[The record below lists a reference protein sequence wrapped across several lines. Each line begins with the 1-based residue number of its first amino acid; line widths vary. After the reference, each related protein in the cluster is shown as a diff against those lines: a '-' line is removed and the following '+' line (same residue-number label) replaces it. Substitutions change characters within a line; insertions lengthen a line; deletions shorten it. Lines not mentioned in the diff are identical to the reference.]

1 MARIPQADFGGTR
14 FQGRAQSRQY
24 NPVTAKSERKKIE
37 EQKRILLRE
46 QEIKNREQE
55 REFQM
60 ESLELESKQTVE
72 STAQKIALEIEGHAL
87 KAQQL
92 YAKQDLQSEQQLE
105 TDIYQQEAS
114 ANRYQ
119 LKQEAD
125 IFSNRLAQEQAL
137 LDNKQQIKRT
147 AFEYNQTNQ
156 RQVLDFKQ
164 TNART
169 RLATESQL
177 SSSQTQL
184 IGNTINTLLSFAGS
198 VVQYSSDMD
207 KFNKVQEAKN
217 LSLSYMSNRNKGA
230 DLSALNADE
239 DLNRTELAGEQAIR
253 NVEATEVQR
262 SELRNVNAGGA
273 ANRAR
278 RATSTRDLGIRLPG
292 LAKDVLDKGGII
304 PGPNG
309 IPIDIKNPQS
319 HSDVNAIA
327 LHAARTAFDNN
338 SGGLSNLDSAE
349 AVRSLRQQFDN
360 TVLHLS
366 SSLSEKLETKRSGDR
381 EFAFQNNFFS
391 QATEGNMPQQQ
402 MFNKLKEDYIKNGES
417 LPSASKK
424 ARETMFN
431 FYNNRNDNDA
441 LDIFGGVQQV
451 EGQAGTE
458 MINVMGDQ
466 LRDATAD
473 TFSDDNTINKN
484 AFETI
489 EKDMYSRLQDVSNP
503 SERISIMQSTAEQLN
518 AVGLDKEARAITASI
533 SKLRNPDAALIG
545 DASVGSQISS
555 GEITTEQQIDQLG
568 ALGLLTPE
576 GVKKG
581 KELLGDR
588 SLSNMPKDDISKNSI
603 KAARKS
609 ASDLFL
615 RGVGLRKDPQTGD
628 ITIDSAFGENGPVSV
643 EDANRLATQI
653 EAELLIE
660 SNRMLKLNPALLEPG
675 NESERIARLREVE
688 QTWVKE
694 NLKTEGGKFYVGDF
708 LAGEKGNKRGNKGAD
723 DWSPEQKNRFNGLL
737 NDPSKFA
744 ARSSSSGVRGSMAPV
759 DWSGFTNNI
768 TQPGSFIEPYAIR
781 NYRPL
786 RGDILLSKE
795 QFQQAYKAFGEGTV
809 NPTLAAVADALGKS
823 PLSVLNSHA
832 SSGLTPRLPLYN
844 PKQLSQ
850 TSLGSATAS
859 ISAVEGAQMLM
870 SMNFPVRGAS
880 WLAGNIQ
887 TESTWYGQR
896 KPWDDVGA
904 PAGGLVSWRAGRLNA
919 IEAHFGRGIENISNA
934 DQINY
939 MIEELKTYPVPGLNK
954 SAFDVFM
961 NPYASERH
969 LTKASIT
976 FWGYGE
982 VGDRYSQARNIER
995 QLSTQ

>member
-24 NPVTAKSERKKIE
+24 NPVTAKSESKKIE

-46 QEIKNREQE
+46 QEIKNRELE
-55 REFQM
+55 REYQM
-60 ESLELESKQTVE
+60 ETLELESKQTVE
-72 STAQKIALEIEGHAL
+72 SSAQRIALEIEGHAL

-92 YAKQDLQSEQQLE
+92 YAKQDLQSKQEVE
-105 TDIYQQEAS
+105 KDIYLQEAS
-114 ANRYQ
+114 VNKFQ
-119 LKQEAD
+119 LKQESD
-125 IFSNRLAQEQAL
+125 IFDNRLAQERAL
-137 LDNKQQIKRT
+137 LENTQQIKRT
-147 AFEYNQTNQ
+147 AFDYNQTNQ
-156 RQVLDFKQ
+156 QQVLEFQQ
-164 TNART
+164 TNARS
-169 RLATESQL
+169 RLANQSQL

-184 IGNTINTLLSFAGS
+184 IGNTINTLLSFGGS
-198 VVQYSSDMD
+198 VLQYSSDMD
-207 KFNKVQEAKN
+207 KLNKVQERKN
-217 LSLSYMSNRNKGA
+217 LNLSYMSNRSKGA
-230 DLSALNADE
+230 DLAVLNADE

-253 NVEATEVQR
+253 NVEATEIQR

-278 RATSTRDLGIRLPG
+278 RATSTRDLGIQLPG
-292 LAKDVLDKGGII
+292 LAKDVLAKGGII
-304 PGPNG
+304 SGPNG

-360 TVLHLS
+360 TVTNISSNLS
-366 SSLSEKLETKRSGDR
+366 KKLETKRSGDR
-381 EFAFQNNFFS
+381 EFAFQNNFYS

-402 MFNKLKEDYIKNGES
+402 MFNRLKEDYIISGES
-417 LPSASKK
+417 TSSASKK

-451 EGQAGTE
+451 DGQAGTE

-473 TFSDDNTINKN
+473 TFSDDNTVNKN

-489 EKDMYSRLQDVSNP
+489 EKEMYSRLQDVSNP
-503 SERISIMQSTAEQLN
+503 SERISIMQSAVEQLQS
-518 AVGLDKEARAITASI
+518 VGLGKQARTILTSI
-533 SKLRNPDAALIG
+533 GKLRNPDAALVG

-555 GEITTEQQIDQLG
+555 GEITTEQQIDQL
-568 ALGLLTPE
+568 ASQGLLTPE
-576 GVKKG
+576 GAKKG
-581 KELLGDR
+581 KELLADR
-588 SLSNMPKDDISKNSI
+588 SLANMPKDDISKNSI
-603 KAARKS
+603 KAAQKS
-609 ASDLFL
+609 ASDYFL
-615 RGVGLRKDPQTGD
+615 RGVGIRKDPITND
-628 ITIDSAFGENGPVSV
+628 LTIDKMMGDKGFVTAE
-643 EDANRLATQI
+643 EAELLASQI
-653 EAELLIE
+653 EIELLIE
-660 SNRMLKLNPALLEPG
+660 SNRMLKLNPELLEPG
-675 NESERIARLREVE
+675 NETKKIQSLREVSK
-688 QTWVKE
+688 TWIDE
-694 NLKTEGGKFYVGDF
+694 NLKSVNGKYRVDDLIEKNKTVKGD
-708 LAGEKGNKRGNKGAD
+708 KGQA
-723 DWSPEQKNRFNGLL
+723 DWSNEQKNRFKGLL

-744 ARSSSSGVRGSMAPV
+744 ARQSSLAVRGSMASV
-759 DWSGFTNNI
+759 DWSGFTRDI
-768 TQPGSFIEPYAIR
+768 LKPGAFINGYALR

-786 RGDILLSKE
+786 RGDILMSQE
-795 QFQQAYKAFGEGTV
+795 QFQQAHKAFGEGTV

-850 TSLGSATAS
+850 SPLGSGTAP

-870 SMNFPVRGAS
+870 ALDFPVRGAS

-904 PAGGLVSWRAGRLNA
+904 PAGGLTSWRAGRLDA

-934 DQINY
+934 DQLSY
-939 MIEELKTYPVPGLNK
+939 LREELKTFYIPEFGK

-961 NPYASERH
+961 NPYATERQ
-969 LTKASIT
+969 LIKASIV
-976 FWGYGE
+976 FWGYGVE
-982 VGDRYSQARNIER
+982 GDRYSQARNIER

>member
-14 FQGRAQSRQY
+14 FEGRAQSRQY

-92 YAKQDLQSEQQLE
+92 YARQDLQSEQE
-105 TDIYQQEAS
+105 VEKDIYQQEAS
-114 ANRYQ
+114 ANRFQ

-137 LDNKQQIKRT
+137 LANKQQIKRT

-169 RLATESQL
+169 RLTTESQL

-184 IGNTINTLLSFAGS
+184 IDNTINTLLSFAGS
-198 VVQYSSDMD
+198 VVQYSSDID
-207 KFNKVQEAKN
+207 KLNKVEEAKN

-230 DLSALNADE
+230 DLSVLNADE

-278 RATSTRDLGIRLPG
+278 RATSTRDLGIRMPG
-292 LAKDVLDKGGII
+292 LAKDVIAKGGII

-309 IPIDIKNPQS
+309 IPIDIKDPQS

-327 LHAARTAFDNN
+327 LHAARTAFDEN

-360 TVLHLS
+360 TVTNLS
-366 SSLSEKLETKRSGDR
+366 SSLSAKFETKRSGNR
-381 EFAFQNNFFS
+381 EFAFQNNFYS
-391 QATEGNMPQQQ
+391 KATEGRTPQQQ
-402 MFNKLKEDYIKNGES
+402 MFNKLKDDYILNGES
-417 LPSASKK
+417 LSSASKK

-441 LDIFGGVQQV
+441 LDIFKGVQQV

-458 MINVMGDQ
+458 MINVMGDE
-466 LRDATAD
+466 LRKATAD
-473 TFSDDNTINKN
+473 TFSDDNTANKN
-484 AFETI
+484 KFETI

-518 AVGLDKEARAITASI
+518 AVGLNKEARTITASI
-533 SKLRNPDAALIG
+533 GKLRNPDAALVG

-555 GEITTEQQIDQLG
+555 GEITTEQQIDQLTSM
-568 ALGLLTPE
+568 GLLTPE
-576 GVKKG
+576 GAKKG
-581 KELLGDR
+581 KELLADR

-603 KAARKS
+603 KAAQKS
-609 ASDLFL
+609 ASDYFL
-615 RGVGLRKDPQTGD
+615 RGVGIRKDPITGD
-628 ITIDSAFGENGPVSV
+628 LTIDKMMGDKGFVSAE
-643 EDANRLATQI
+643 EAQLLASQI
-653 EAELLIE
+653 EIELLIE
-660 SNRMLKLNPALLEPG
+660 SNRMLKLNPELLEPG
-675 NESERIARLREVE
+675 NETKKIQSLREVSK
-688 QTWVKE
+688 TWIDD
-694 NLKTEGGKFYVGDF
+694 NLKSVNGKFRVDDLIEKVKTGVGDTGQ
-708 LAGEKGNKRGNKGAD
+708 A
-723 DWSPEQKNRFNGLL
+723 DWSSEQKNRFNGLL

-744 ARSSSSGVRGSMAPV
+744 IRSSSLGVRGSMASV

-768 TQPGSFIEPYAIR
+768 TQPGSFIDPYAIR

-795 QFQQAYKAFGEGTV
+795 QFEQAHKAFGEGTV

-832 SSGLTPRLPLYN
+832 SSGLTPSLPLYN
-844 PKQLSQ
+844 PQQLTQ
-850 TSLGSATAS
+850 TSLGSGTAP

-870 SMNFPVRGAS
+870 TRNFPVRGAS
-880 WLAGNIQ
+880 WLAGSIF
-887 TESTWYGQR
+887 TESKWYGQR
-896 KPWDDVGA
+896 KPWNDVGA
-904 PAGGLVSWRAGRLNA
+904 PAGGLVSWRAGRLDA
-919 IEAHFGRGIENISNA
+919 IQAHFGRNIENISNA
-934 DQINY
+934 DQITY
-939 MIEELKTYPVPGLNK
+939 MINELKTYPVPGLGK

-961 NPYASERH
+961 NPYATERH
-969 LTKASIT
+969 LIKASIA
-976 FWGYGE
+976 FWGYGIE
-982 VGDRYSQARNIER
+982 GDRYSQARNIER

>member
-46 QEIKNREQE
+46 QEIQNREQE

-92 YAKQDLQSEQQLE
+92 YAKHDLQSEQELE

-114 ANRYQ
+114 ANKFQ

-147 AFEYNQTNQ
+147 AFDYNQTNQ

-164 TNART
+164 TNAKSS
-169 RLATESQL
+169 LATQNQL
-177 SSSQTQL
+177 SSSQAQL

-198 VVQYSSDMD
+198 VVQYSSDID
-207 KFNKVQEAKN
+207 KLNKVQEAKN

-230 DLSALNADE
+230 DLSVLNADE

-292 LAKDVLDKGGII
+292 LAKDVLAKGGII

-309 IPIDIKNPQS
+309 IPIDIKNPKS

-360 TVLHLS
+360 TVTHLS
-366 SSLSEKLETKRSGDR
+366 SNLSTNLETKRSGDR
-381 EFAFQNNFFS
+381 EFAFQNNFYS

-402 MFNKLKEDYIKNGES
+402 MFNQLKEDYIKNGES
-417 LPSASKK
+417 LSSASKK
-424 ARETMFN
+424 ARDTMFN

-441 LDIFGGVQQV
+441 LDIFKGVQQV
-451 EGQAGTE
+451 EGRAGTE
-458 MINVMGDQ
+458 MINVMGDE

-473 TFSDDNTINKN
+473 TFSDENTINKN

-503 SERISIMQSTAEQLN
+503 SERISIMQSTAEQLK
-518 AVGLDKEARAITASI
+518 AVGLDKEARQIIASI
-533 SKLRNPDAALIG
+533 GKLRNPEAALVG

-581 KELLGDR
+581 KELLADR
-588 SLSNMPKDDISKNSI
+588 SLSNMPKDDISKKSI
-603 KAARKS
+603 KAAQKS
-609 ASDLFL
+609 ASDYFL
-615 RGVGLRKDPQTGD
+615 RGVGIRKDPITGD
-628 ITIDSAFGENGPVSV
+628 LTIDKMAGDKGFVSAE
-643 EDANRLATQI
+643 EAQLLASQI
-653 EAELLIE
+653 EIELLIE
-660 SNRMLKLNPALLEPG
+660 SNRMLKLNPELLEPG
-675 NESERIARLREVE
+675 NERKKMESLREVS
-688 QTWVKE
+688 QTWIDD
-694 NLKTEGGKFYVGDF
+694 NLKSVNGKYRVDDLIDKNKTDGGGD
-708 LAGEKGNKRGNKGAD
+708 KGQAD
-723 DWSPEQKNRFNGLL
+723 WTDEQKNRFNGLL

-744 ARSSSSGVRGSMAPV
+744 ARSSSLGVRGRMAPV
-759 DWSGFTNNI
+759 NWSGVVDI
-768 TQPGSFIEPYAIR
+768 QSGFIPNSALSQ
-781 NYRPL
+781 YRPL
-786 RGDILLSKE
+786 RGDILLSS
-795 QFQQAYKAFGEGTV
+795 QQVQQAHKAFGEGTV
-809 NPTLAAVADALGKS
+809 TAPLAALADALGKS

-844 PKQLSQ
+844 PEQLSQ
-850 TSLGSATAS
+850 SSLGSGTAP

-904 PAGGLVSWRAGRLNA
+904 LAGGLPSWRAGRLDA

-934 DQINY
+934 DQLSY
-939 MIEELKTYPVPGLNK
+939 LRDELKTYYIPEFGK

-961 NPYASERH
+961 NPYATERQ
-969 LTKASIT
+969 LIKASIV
-976 FWGYGE
+976 FWGYGIE
-982 VGDRYSQARNIER
+982 GDRYSQARNIER